1 MPATS
6 GYVADITF
14 AVYPLQQ
21 AARLRPKRHGAKTTM
36 PHCARIKERCGR
48 CDTPLPFDFTMAFQP
63 IVDVALGRAVAFEAL
78 VRGTQGEPAGQI
90 LGQVDDN
97 LLYRFDQACRV
108 KAIELASQLNM
119 QEKLSI
125 NFLPNAV
132 YEPTACIQATLE
144 AARRVAWPTERINF
158 EIVESEAV
166 TDREHLKRIVDSYR
180 EMGFTTALDD
190 FGTGHANL
198 DLLTEMRLDTLKL
211 DRQLIMQIDSDPR
224 RQAMVRA
231 VIAMAAELGCQ
242 LIAEGIETLAEARWL
257 KRAGVIRQQGYFFA
271 RPGLETLPE
280 VPAARFA
287 EINA

>member
-1 MPATS
+1 MT
-6 GYVADITF
+6 
-14 AVYPLQQ
+14 
-21 AARLRPKRHGAKTTM
+21 
-36 PHCARIKERCGR
+36 HCARVEGHCGR

-63 IVDVALGRAVAFEAL
+63 IVDVELGRVIAFEAL
-78 VRGTQGEPAGQI
+78 VRGTRGESAGQI
-90 LGQVDDN
+90 LAQVDDK

-144 AARRVAWPTERINF
+144 AARRVAWPPERINF

-166 TDREHLKRIVDSYR
+166 SDRDHLRHIVDSYR
-180 EMGFTTALDD
+180 EMGFSTALDD

-198 DLLTEMRLDTLKL
+198 DLLTEMHLDTLKL
-211 DRQLIMQIDSDPR
+211 DRQLIMLIDSDPR
-224 RQAMVRA
+224 RQAMVCA
-231 VIAMAAELGCQ
+231 MIAMAAELDCQ
-242 LIAEGIETLAEARWL
+242 LIAEGVETLAEARWL
-257 KRAGVIRQQGYFFA
+257 KHAGIARQQGYFFA
-271 RPGLETLPE
+271 RPGLESLPE

-287 EINA
+287 EIDA